1 MARMT
6 NGDSEAKS
14 AGINKNNFTY
24 LCAQLASMCY
34 PIRVTNGGSE
44 AKSAGIN
51 KNNFI
56 YLCAQLAYG
65 CYLVRITGVEPARTC
80 VHMDLNMRVCQF
92 RHIRKIHCRVI
103 ISYLKKII
111 NIKNLCFTSGKN
123 CGRM

>member
-80 VHMDLNMRVCQF
+80 VHMDLNHARLPIPPYPQNSLPS
-92 RHIRKIHCRVI
+92 HYI
-103 ISYLKKII
+103 ILKK
-111 NIKNLCFTSGKN
+111 NYQHKKFMLYK
-123 CGRM
+123 RQKLW